1 MFSTEIA
8 RMIKTSTKTSTHI
21 IAVDIYF
28 LITDSEELFISQIE
42 MYSSTPGHLPH
53 GKLNVITFNQL
64 VLLQE
69 T

>member
-8 RMIKTSTKTSTHI
+8 RMIRTSTHI

-28 LITDSEELFISQIE
+28 LITDSEKLFISQIE